1 MDKLSENLKPFIP
14 ICTVIIAFT
23 AVLSFLLVGVNVL
36 LSPIK
41 ANQTRIEKELKANQ
55 TRIEKELKTE
65 LKEIKDTLKKVVEKQ
80 GNDSKPRRGTASQEK

>member
-23 AVLSFLLVGVNVL
+23 AVLSLLLVGVNAL

-41 ANQTRIEKELKANQ
+41 ANQIRIESNL
-55 TRIEKELKTE
+55 TRVETE
-65 LKEIKDTLKKVVEKQ
+65 LEEIKDTLKKIVEKQ
-80 GNDSKPRRGTASQEK
+80 ESSSKPRRGTASQEK